1 MELWDLLLG
10 LLELLWLIVLL
21 VTLVVDK
28 LFVLENQF

>member
-1 MELWDLLLG
+1 

-28 LFVLENQF
+28 SFVLENQF